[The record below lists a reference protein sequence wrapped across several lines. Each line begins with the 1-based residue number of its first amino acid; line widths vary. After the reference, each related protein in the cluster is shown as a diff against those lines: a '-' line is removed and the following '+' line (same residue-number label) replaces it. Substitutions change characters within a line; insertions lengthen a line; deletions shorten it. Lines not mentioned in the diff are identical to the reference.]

1 MGSYFY
7 DLYTKMNKTNLKIRF
22 SNRHD
27 LLMIIVITIRPN
39 QYMATAE
46 TSLPAWV
53 PFKRAVQHAGEFS
66 LFFFRFLREVFKTP
80 FEGREFLL
88 QCYKVGN
95 KSLPLVAVTAF
106 IMGLVLTLQ
115 TRPSLAA
122 FGAVSLLP
130 GMVSVSV
137 IKEMGPVITAVICAG
152 KISSRIGAEL
162 GSMKVTEQIDAM
174 EVSAINPFRYLVVTR
189 VLATTL
195 MLPLL
200 VIFSDSISLFS
211 SYLAYNIHGDI
222 SITRFFN
229 LALSKLDWIDIIPSI
244 IKSILFGTAIG
255 IIGCYKGFRV
265 DGGTASVGTAANSAV
280 VTASLA
286 IFLIDLLTVQITD
299 IL

>member
-1 MGSYFY
+1 MS
-7 DLYTKMNKTNLKIRF
+7 
-22 SNRHD
+22 
-27 LLMIIVITIRPN
+27 
-39 QYMATAE
+39 TAE

-53 PFKRAVQHAGEFS
+53 PFKRTVLHAGEFS
-66 LFFFRFLREVFKTP
+66 LFFFRFLRELFKLP
-80 FEGREFLL
+80 FEGREFLF
-88 QCYKVGN
+88 QCYRVGN
-95 KSLPLVAVTAF
+95 KSLPLVGVTSF

-115 TRPSLAA
+115 TRPSLAT

-137 IKEMGPVITAVICAG
+137 IKEIGPVITAIICAG
-152 KISSRIGAEL
+152 KISSRMGAEL

-189 VLATTL
+189 VLATTF
-195 MLPLL
+195 MVPLL
-200 VIFSDSISLFS
+200 VVFADCISLLS
-211 SYLAYNIHGDI
+211 SFLAYNIHDNI
-222 SITRFFN
+222 SIGRFFN
-229 LALSKLDWIDIIPSI
+229 MAISKLDWIDIFPSL
-244 IKSILFGTAIG
+244 IKSVLFGTTIG

-286 IFLIDLLTVQITD
+286 IFFIDLIVVQITD

>member
-1 MGSYFY
+1 
-7 DLYTKMNKTNLKIRF
+7 
-22 SNRHD
+22 
-27 LLMIIVITIRPN
+27 
-39 QYMATAE
+39 MAIAE
-46 TSLPAWV
+46 ISLPAWV
-53 PFKRAVQHAGEFS
+53 PFKKILLRAGEFS
-66 LFFFRFLREVFKTP
+66 LFFFRFLRESFKPP
-80 FEGREFLL
+80 FEGREFLI
-88 QCYKVGN
+88 QCYKAGN
-95 KSLPLVAVTAF
+95 KSLPLVGVTSF

-115 TRPSLAA
+115 TRPSLAT

-137 IKEMGPVITAVICAG
+137 IKEIGPVITAVICAG

-189 VLATTL
+189 VLATTC

-200 VIFSDSISLFS
+200 VVFADGIALFS
-211 SYLAYNIHGDI
+211 SFLAYNIHGDI
-222 SITRFFN
+222 SLTRFFS
-229 LALSKLDWIDIIPSI
+229 LALSKLDWIDIFPSV

-265 DGGTASVGTAANSAV
+265 EGGTASVGTAANSAV

-286 IFLIDLLTVQITD
+286 IFFIDLVTVQITD
-299 IL
+299 IF

>member
-1 MGSYFY
+1 MS
-7 DLYTKMNKTNLKIRF
+7 
-22 SNRHD
+22 
-27 LLMIIVITIRPN
+27 V
-39 QYMATAE
+39 AE
-46 TSLPAWV
+46 TRIPAWV
-53 PFKRAVQHAGEFS
+53 PFKKAVLHAGEFS
-66 LFFFRFLREVFKTP
+66 MFFIRFIRETFNPPFEWKEFLYQCFKT
-80 FEGREFLL
+80 
-88 QCYKVGN
+88 GN

-106 IMGLVLTLQ
+106 IMGLVLTIQ

-189 VLATTL
+189 VLATTC
-195 MLPLL
+195 MVPLL
-200 VIFSDSISLFS
+200 VIFSDAISLFS
-211 SYLAYNIHGDI
+211 SFLAYNIHDEI
-222 SITRFFN
+222 TITRFYN
-229 LALSKLDWIDIIPSI
+229 LALSKLDWIDIFPSI

-286 IFLIDLLTVQITD
+286 IFFIDMIAVQITD
-299 IL
+299 LL